1 MQGHRRSVRPLAG
14 GRRAIESLVKVFIGV
29 SMEKGMAGKVKQL
42 WIGQFE

>member
-14 GRRAIESLVKVFIGV
+14 GRRAIEKPRQRFYWSFHG
-29 SMEKGMAGKVKQL
+29 KGTAGKVKQL